1 MRKIPSSGVLVPT
14 ALRNVAHKDALE
26 AVYQVSLAKHN
37 ELMLAQGKKG
47 SKCKCMLKLLCT
59 LVCIFVFVRNLC
71 VCCVCV
77 IHSKR
82 FFLKSN
88 FTFLAEYTCF
98 FEQKNT
104 HFTIT

>member
-47 SKCKCMLKLLCT
+47 SKCKYMLNSY
-59 LVCIFVFVRNLC
+59 VRLC
-71 VCCVCV
+71 VYLFLCAICACAVCV
-77 IHSKR
+77 SFTQNV
-82 FFLKSN
+82 FF
-88 FTFLAEYTCF
+88 
-98 FEQKNT
+98 
-104 HFTIT
+104 